1 VLDEF
6 SKLFQRF
13 LVPSATMLKPKI
25 EILKLDVKV
34 ENGFNEIGMSYIE
47 KVYNENFNKFS

>member
-1 VLDEF
+1 
-6 SKLFQRF
+6 
-13 LVPSATMLKPKI
+13 MLKPKI